1 MLRRCAARPKRHGV
15 QQKAPIWS
23 GVSQV
28 QHLGVRT
35 TRTHVL
41 QSRPSQAVQRPSV
54 HSSLGMVVLVVV
66 DVVPV
71 LEDMFRARIARDVVR
86 SSGADE

>member
-1 MLRRCAARPKRHGV
+1 
-15 QQKAPIWS
+15 
-23 GVSQV
+23 
-28 QHLGVRT
+28 
-35 TRTHVL
+35 
-41 QSRPSQAVQRPSV
+41 
-54 HSSLGMVVLVVV
+54 MVVLVVV